1 METRTHAGTKGL
13 KDRLLASAFCLAI
26 CLAILLLGNLAAP
39 AAQKTES
46 TPAAPTGIV
55 RQIGAIQAIN
65 GDTLTLSP
73 DSGPQVHIQVQS
85 AARIVRIAPGE
96 KDLKN
101 ATPLQLQ
108 DLQVGDRVL
117 VAGKSSADHSAV
129 LASSVVVMKRS
140 DLQARDQ
147 QNLQDWQKRGVDG
160 LVKTVDPSAQTIAL
174 SARGKSLSI
183 HASTTTVIRRYP
195 PDSVKFEDAKPS
207 TLQQIQTGD
216 QLRARGEPNA
226 EGKDFAA
233 EEIVFGTFRNF
244 AGTVVSVDASSSQLT
259 VHDLMSK
266 TNVTVKIASD
276 SLLRQLPPEMAQM
289 MAKRLKAAALG
300 AMTTTTTTTGASSP
314 PAAASEQS
322 ARPAGASGA
331 SGNASG
337 QRAGGAPD
345 LQRLISHAPPI
356 SLADL
361 HKGDAVVILSTEG
374 AGSGTGTAITLVS
387 GVEPILQAAPN
398 AGQAMMLAPW
408 SLGAPAGGDAGP

>member
-1 METRTHAGTKGL
+1 
-13 KDRLLASAFCLAI
+13 
-26 CLAILLLGNLAAP
+26 
-39 AAQKTES
+39 
-46 TPAAPTGIV
+46 
-55 RQIGAIQAIN
+55 
-65 GDTLTLSP
+65 
-73 DSGPQVHIQVQS
+73 VQS

-101 ATPLQLQ
+101 ATPIQLQ

-117 VAGKSSADHSAV
+117 VAGKSSGDTVS
-129 LASSVVVMKRS
+129 ASSVVVMKRS

-160 LVKTVDPSAQTIAL
+160 LVKTVDPSAQTIAI

-183 HASTTTVIRRYP
+183 HASSATVIRRYP

-207 TLQQIQTGD
+207 TLPQIQTGD
-216 QLRARGEPNA
+216 QLRARGERGA
-226 EGKDFAA
+226 DGIDFMA

-244 AGTVVSVDASSSQLT
+244 AGTIVTVDASSSQLT

-266 TNVTVKIASD
+266 KNVTVKITSD

-289 MAKRLKAAALG
+289 MAKRLQAAALG
-300 AMTTTTTTTGASSP
+300 AVTATTTATGASSP

-322 ARPAGASGA
+322 ARPAGASGGA
-331 SGNASG
+331 GNTPG
-337 QRAGGAPD
+337 QRPGGAPD
-345 LQRLISHAPPI
+345 LQRLISHAPAV
-356 SLADL
+356 SLTDL

-374 AGSGTGTAITLVS
+374 AGSGAGTAITLVS

-398 AGQAMMLAPW
+398 AGQVMMLAPW
-408 SLGAPAGGDAGP
+408 SLGAPTGGDAGP